1 MKAMAMSVRGMLL
14 GVSEDKDYNTGTVIG
29 VRIDLGVRDET
40 GRFRQQSYKIR
51 GAAVGQFTAYMD
63 DVVTL
68 KLTNVSINSY
78 MAANR
83 PAISIKADNA
93 EIDE

>member
-1 MKAMAMSVRGMLL
+1 MENRGMIV

-29 VRIDLGVRDET
+29 VRIDVGSRDEN
-40 GRFRQQSYKIR
+40 GRFQQQSYKIR
-51 GAAVGQFTAYMD
+51 GAVVNQFTHYID
-63 DVVTL
+63 EVVTL

-78 MAANR
+78 MAGNR